1 MRLALTKRSG
11 DAIRILLHLASMPAG
26 TRQTS
31 AELAEAS
38 GVSQGNIPT
47 LVAALSRAGLLD
59 CARGPGGGCALARD
73 PADIDMAEAV
83 TAVEGTLEAERCALD
98 EVRCGDR
105 AYPCGLHQ
113 TWTAIVSNLSDQL
126 AGLSLAQALDRDVA
140 NRKAAAG
147 QLTQAPR
154 RPRS

>member
-1 MRLALTKRSG
+1 MGDPWTTSTAALHPPVQRAPLGSLPPMRLALTKRSG

-59 CARGPGGGCALARD
+59 
-73 PADIDMAEAV
+73 
-83 TAVEGTLEAERCALD
+83 
-98 EVRCGDR
+98 
-105 AYPCGLHQ
+105 
-113 TWTAIVSNLSDQL
+113 
-126 AGLSLAQALDRDVA
+126 
-140 NRKAAAG
+140 
-147 QLTQAPR
+147 
-154 RPRS
+154 